1 MVFFGKMGS
10 VKQKLKKTKKNK
22 KEVKAKNISQKAT
35 FWLTDPRP
43 YLVIITIA
51 FLIHANHFRYHIVD
65 DAFTSFRY
73 AQNLI
78 DGYGLVYNP
87 GERVEGYTNFLWTLI
102 IACFMKIG
110 FSPEPVSQIL
120 GTISGG
126 IGIIL
131 LFLLSSL
138 IAPKNKFL
146 NLIAPLFLSVN
157 SCYAVWST
165 AGMETTFFTVLVLL
179 GATRYVYEIQN
190 KREMPLSSVIFGIAS
205 LTRFEGLLFFGI
217 TFIYQ
222 AILVIKKRIL
232 PKTLLVSLLLF
243 FSIFLPYYIW
253 RYTYYGWPLPNTFYA
268 KVGSGTD
275 QYIRGLNYIK
285 KFLFE
290 FSGWIFLM
298 ILLVFRKISIYIL
311 YLLLITFSY
320 LLYVIYIGGDGLSIY
335 RFMVP
340 ILPFL
345 YLLFKEGIVSLY
357 EIVSKKKALVV
368 TLIIVSIGASLTV
381 KNSFLNASD
390 RGLKLVNLE
399 AINTKGWTMVGKW
412 LAKNALKGESV
423 ALIPAGAIPYYS
435 KLYTIDMVGLNDL
448 NIGHMR
454 LEGMGTGIAGHEK
467 GDGAYVLS
475 RRPTYILLGN
485 VLITNNPELDFASL
499 PWEGWVLKSEYE
511 LWFDQKF
518 HQMYQQVASHLG
530 GGWYLHYFKLKKN
543 SS

>member
-78 DGYGLVYNP
+78 DGHGLVYNP

-165 AGMETTFFTVLVLL
+165 AGMETTFFTALVLL
-179 GATRYVYEIQN
+179 GVTRYVYEIQN

-205 LTRFEGLLFFGI
+205 LARFEGLLFFGI
-217 TFIYQ
+217 TFIHQ

-232 PKTLLVSLLLF
+232 PKTLLVSFLLF

-253 RYTYYGWPLPNTFYA
+253 RYTYYGWPLPNTLYA

-275 QYIRGLNYIK
+275 QYIRGLNYIE

-311 YLLLITFSY
+311 YLLFITFSY

-368 TLIIVSIGASLTV
+368 TLIIVSIGAPLTV

-454 LEGMGTGIAGHEK
+454 LEVMGTGIAGHEK

-511 LWFDQKF
+511 LWFDPKF